1 MAATPATPTRR
12 LIQTLMRGSQIIV
25 PLAAVILLWR
35 HVAPI
40 LLLLVLALLIASIL
54 SPLVNWLETR
64 FGGSRLLGVLAVYS
78 AIILIIV
85 GAAYI
90 LGGTLIEQ
98 ANTLVSAF
106 QGKNL
111 EDLVNNLKESV
122 LVFIPQS
129 LRPRVEAYLLSMAE
143 TPPAFLSDLA
153 GSLAGIVFSL
163 ANLVGK
169 LVFVLV
175 FAFILLLESRNF
187 KVAFMRAVPNAYFE
201 MILNL
206 LEKIHAQ
213 VSGYLRGQG
222 MAALTVGVLST
233 IGLFLISQ
241 LGGVAIPYFVIIGM
255 LAGLANLIPFIG
267 PFVGMV
273 PAIGVYL
280 MTPQPAGINLVM
292 IVVIIGMFLFV
303 QAIDNF
309 FVSPKIMSASVGIH
323 PLVVIVV
330 IMIGGSL
337 MGPLGMLFAVPTFGV
352 FKVTLSEVVWGL
364 KAYRIL

>member
-1 MAATPATPTRR
+1 MPPAPTTPARR
-12 LIQTLMRGSQIIV
+12 FLQTFLRGAQIII

-40 LLLLVLALLIASIL
+40 LLLLVLALLLTSIF
-54 SPLVNWLETR
+54 SPLVNWLESR
-64 FGGSRLLGVLAVYS
+64 FTGNRLLAVLAVYLV
-78 AIILIIV
+78 IILTV
-85 GAAYI
+85 SGLAYL
-90 LGGTLIEQ
+90 LGGTLIDQ
-98 ANTLVSAF
+98 ANTMVSAF

-111 EDLVNNLKESV
+111 EELITNLKESV
-122 LVFIPQS
+122 LAFIPKT
-129 LRPRVEAYLLSMAE
+129 LRPRVEEYLLSMVE
-143 TPPAFLSDLA
+143 SPPAFLTDLA
-153 GSLAGIVFSL
+153 GSLAGLILKL
-163 ANLVGK
+163 ADLVGK
-169 LVFVLV
+169 LILVLV

-187 KVAFMRAVPNAYFE
+187 KVTFMRAVPNAYFE

-206 LEKIHAQ
+206 LEKIQDQ

-241 LGGVAIPYFVIIGM
+241 IGRVAIPYFVIIGM

-280 MTPQPAGINLVM
+280 MTPQPAGISAIV
-292 IVVIIGMFLFV
+292 IVVIIAMFLTV

-337 MGPLGMLFAVPTFGV
+337 MGPLGMLFAVPAFGV
-352 FKVTLSEVVWGL
+352 MKVTVVEVVWGL